1 MKNKRSSR
9 VTFVVQYGNGQ
20 KHHILIDRDAL
31 KDGDHVAL
39 SFAQK
44 QQRAGIIPDGR
55 IAEIRRLRP
64 V

>member
-44 QQRAGIIPDGR
+44 
-55 IAEIRRLRP
+55 
-64 V
+64 